1 MRNDHGFTLVE
12 LMLVVAVIGIVAS
25 IATPSITK
33 ARAIAVEVS
42 TIGSMRTLSGAQS
55 LYASA
60 CGTGYFA
67 PTVATLRL
75 AGNGK
80 AAFVG
85 PEFPS
90 NSVNRQGYTI
100 GFSAGPVAAK
110 APASCNGVAAGQD
123 VQSYFFG
130 ADPLSAGPAMGTR
143 HFGVNQTGTIYQSPA
158 RINAYYTG
166 APPAPAKIIQ

>member
-1 MRNDHGFTLVE
+1 MRNDNGFTLVE

-25 IATPSITK
+25 IATPSLTK
-33 ARAIAVEVS
+33 ARAIAVEAS
-42 TIGSMRTLSGAQS
+42 TVGSLRTLSGAQS

-75 AGNGK
+75 PGNGK

-90 NSVNRQGYTI
+90 DSVNREGYTI
-100 GFSAGPVAAK
+100 SFSAGALAAK
-110 APASCNGVAAGQD
+110 APATCNGVAAGQSL
-123 VQSYFFG
+123 QSYFFG

-143 HFGVNQTGTIYQSPA
+143 HFAVNQTGTIYQSPA
-158 RINAYYTG
+158 RISAYYTG
-166 APPAPAKIIQ
+166 APPTPAKVMQ